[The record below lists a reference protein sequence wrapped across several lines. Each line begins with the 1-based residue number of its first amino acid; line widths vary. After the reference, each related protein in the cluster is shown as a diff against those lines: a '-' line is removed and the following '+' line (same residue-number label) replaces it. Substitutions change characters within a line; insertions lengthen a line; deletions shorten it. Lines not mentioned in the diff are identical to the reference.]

1 MEKEMLLQILIT
13 VNQISIKLD
22 ETSKKLDK
30 AIEIL
35 EIELSSKA

>member
-35 EIELSSKA
+35 EIELS

>member
-1 MEKEMLLQILIT
+1 MEKEMLLQILII

-35 EIELSSKA
+35 EIELS

>member
-1 MEKEMLLQILIT
+1 MEKEMLLQILII

-22 ETSKKLDK
+22 EKSKKLDK

-35 EIELSSKA
+35 EIELS

>member
-1 MEKEMLLQILIT
+1 MLLQILIT

-35 EIELSSKA
+35 EIELS

>member
-1 MEKEMLLQILIT
+1 MDKEMLLQILIT

-35 EIELSSKA
+35 EIELS

>member
-1 MEKEMLLQILIT
+1 MEKEMLLQILII

-22 ETSKKLDK
+22 ETSKKIDK

-35 EIELSSKA
+35 EIELS

>member
-1 MEKEMLLQILIT
+1 MEKEMLLQILII
-13 VNQISIKLD
+13 VNQILIKLD

-35 EIELSSKA
+35 EIELS

>member
-35 EIELSSKA
+35 GIELS

>member
-1 MEKEMLLQILIT
+1 MDKEMLLQILIT

-22 ETSKKLDK
+22 EKSKKLDK

-35 EIELSSKA
+35 GIELS

>member
-22 ETSKKLDK
+22 ETSKNLDK
-30 AIEIL
+30 AIDIL
-35 EIELSSKA
+35 EIELS

>member
-1 MEKEMLLQILIT
+1 MDKEMLLQILIT

-35 EIELSSKA
+35 GIELS

>member
-1 MEKEMLLQILIT
+1 MLLQILIT

-35 EIELSSKA
+35 EIEPS

>member
-1 MEKEMLLQILIT
+1 MEKEMFLQILIT

-35 EIELSSKA
+35 GIELS